1 MAINTNKIRT
11 KSSAGGGFFTWL
23 ERALR
28 MDVLFEDGIPV
39 RFVPHVLFIAL
50 LGVLYIANNHMADK
64 NLREIEKL
72 QQEVEELRADY
83 TSLRSDHMFAVK
95 QSEVAKKVKPM
106 GLRESFNP
114 PHKIVVRKGE
124 Y

>member
-1 MAINTNKIRT
+1 MATNTNRIKIRP
-11 KSSAGGGFFTWL
+11 SGGGAFFTWL

-39 RFVPHVLFIAL
+39 RFVPHVLFIAF

-64 NLREIEKL
+64 NLREIDTL

-95 QSEVAKKVKPM
+95 QSEVAKKVKAM